1 MTDFD
6 SSESGFDGDPSDLTD
21 APIAGDPITEGGQ
34 VTVTDWS
41 EDADSIP
48 DFAVEQ
54 LVDGSFIAI
63 SDDNGDQ
70 LADSLGVDIDGDGD
84 YEIIVVRQ
92 GEDYLVMRDLDND
105 GVFEDEVSMTRA
117 DLDAT
122 APEVANALDMWFED
136 PSVQQ
141 SPEQVAPEIP
151 AEEPVADDGSSWV
164 QDGQLVGDP
173 TGDAEHW
180 FEQAVNG
187 FCVPASVAQIVSEYT
202 GVHYEDE
209 QAFVEQANELHVFVV
224 GPDGV
229 PGISID
235 GAEKMLDDAGVPA
248 TMVEGGGME
257 SLVTWLDEGRR
268 VLAGVDSGEIWYGED
283 DAEDAGA
290 DHAIVVTGVDLE
302 RGVVIVSDPG
312 DPEGN
317 QKEYPV
323 ELFEQAWEDSNFA
336 AVVCDEPA
344 AGATITAG
352 TEPAPFGEDS
362 LETQP
367 VSEAGM
373 VPSFAGESD
382 QSRTEKGVEWLV
394 AHPWVVIP
402 VVLVAS
408 RVIGSRS
415 NAS

>member
-1 MTDFD
+1 MSDFD
-6 SSESGFDGDPSDLTD
+6 SSESGFDEDPSDLTD

-41 EDADSIP
+41 GDADSIP
-48 DFAVEQ
+48 DLAVEQ
-54 LVDGSFIAI
+54 LVDGSYIAI

-92 GEDYLVMRDLDND
+92 GEDYLLMRDLDND

-117 DLDAT
+117 DLDAS

-136 PSVQQ
+136 SSVTQ
-141 SPEQVAPEIP
+141 SPEQVSPEP
-151 AEEPVADDGSSWV
+151 SVEEPVADDGSQWV

-229 PGISID
+229 PGVGID
-235 GAEKMLDDAGVPA
+235 GAEKMLDAAGVPA

-283 DAEDAGA
+283 AEDNAA

-323 ELFEQAWEDSNFA
+323 ELFEDAWEDSNFA

-344 AGATITAG
+344 GSMATTDG
-352 TEPAPFGEDS
+352 TEPVSFEEAS

-367 VSEAGM
+367 VSEAGV
-373 VPSFAGESD
+373 VPSLTDEAD

-394 AHPWVVIP
+394 QHPWVVIP

-408 RVIGSRS
+408 RVIGSRPNVS
-415 NAS
+415 